1 MLFLLWIDE
10 HALILEEER
19 KKSHGELKSQEDNL
33 AALKGTGD
41 SDVCIA
47 LC

>member
-1 MLFLLWIDE
+1 MLYVPRIDE

-19 KKSHGELKSQEDNL
+19 KKSHGELKNQEDNL
-33 AALKGTGD
+33 AALKGT
-41 SDVCIA
+41 DVNGVCTT